1 MVFGSSGYLIIFF
14 LMVWLNV
21 IILFKGLNE
30 LDDLVVRVLLDVKE
44 RFKDVVR

>member
-1 MVFGSSGYLIIFF
+1 MFGSSGYLIIFF
-14 LMVWLNV
+14 LMVWLDV
-21 IILFKGLNE
+21 IIFFKGLNE